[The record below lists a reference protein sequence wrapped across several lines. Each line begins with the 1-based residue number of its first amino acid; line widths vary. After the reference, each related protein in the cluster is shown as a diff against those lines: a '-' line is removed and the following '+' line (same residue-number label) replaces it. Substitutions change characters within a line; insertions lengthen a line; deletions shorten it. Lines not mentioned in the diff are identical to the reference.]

1 MNFNRSH
8 IWHCTGAIATATV
21 VTGTFVMMSAPS
33 TQAQDNL
40 TTQPRIQ
47 ISPQALSEIR
57 EAPFSELFDIG
68 DSEAF
73 AVKDQDYN
81 AAQPAIGFFSLW
93 GDVPSR
99 EALGVAVKYCFE
111 DTSLARANAELV
123 EMKLMDG
130 ETELVTIDQVTV
142 SRAAYLN
149 EVQPPRQSNVHTS
162 FYYDPWYDPFYYSP
176 FRLGVTVAPPVYTPG
191 VNCSAGAALF
201 DLTPVQ
207 DEIAALPEQTLN
219 VRLLFSNGATEYWR
233 LGGGTVSELKQLPTI
248 AAMQ

>member
-1 MNFNRSH
+1 
-8 IWHCTGAIATATV
+8 
-21 VTGTFVMMSAPS
+21 MMSASS
-33 TQAQDNL
+33 TWAQDNL
-40 TTQPRIQ
+40 TVGSRIQ

-68 DSEAF
+68 EEEAF

-81 AAQPAIGFFSLW
+81 PAQPDIGFFSLW

-123 EMKLMDG
+123 ELKLMDG
-130 ETELVTIDQVTV
+130 DTELVSINQVTV
-142 SRAAYLN
+142 SRASYLN
-149 EVQPPRQSNVHTS
+149 EVQPPSRSNVHTS
-162 FYYDPWYDPFYYSP
+162 LYYDPWYDPFYYSP
-176 FRLGVTVAPPVYTPG
+176 FRIGVTVAPPVYTPG

-207 DEIAALPEQTLN
+207 EEIAALPEQTLN
-219 VRLLFSNGATEYWR
+219 VRLLFSNGVTEYWR
-233 LGGGTVSELKQLPTI
+233 LGGGTVSELKRLPTI
-248 AAMQ
+248 SAIQ